1 MLQGFKEFIMRG
13 SVVELA
19 VAVVI
24 GGAFT
29 AIVNAF
35 VEAII
40 NPLIGAFVPAGDLA
54 AWTVTIPGIVT
65 DAELGV
71 GAIISAAINFL
82 AIALVV
88 YFALV
93 MPMNRLAERR
103 AAKRPVEEEPA
114 GATQEELLTEIRDLL
129 AKDRA

>member
-1 MLQGFKEFIMRG
+1 MFQGFKEFIMRG
-13 SVVELA
+13 SVIELA

-54 AWTVTIPGIVT
+54 AWTITIPGIVT

-71 GAIISAAINFL
+71 GAIISAAINFI

-93 MPMNRLAERR
+93 MPMNKLAERR
-103 AAKRPVEEEPA
+103 AAKQPVEDEPA
-114 GATQEELLTEIRDLL
+114 AATQEELLAEIRDLL

>member
-1 MLQGFKEFIMRG
+1 MFQGFKEFIMRG
-13 SVVELA
+13 SVIELA

-54 AWTVTIPGIVT
+54 AWTITIPGIVT

-71 GAIISAAINFL
+71 GAIISAAINFI

-88 YFALV
+88 YLALV
-93 MPMNRLAERR
+93 MPMNKLAERR
-103 AAKRPVEEEPA
+103 AAKQPVEDEPA
-114 GATQEELLTEIRDLL
+114 AATQEELLAEIRDLL